1 MIQQREPAALRKAR
15 IELNAEQSA
24 PEPNLQLIKHINIR
38 IDRLEDQHH
47 SKRWQV
53 VDFQDLPVGQVF
65 KFNRTMHK
73 SEYTLEIQPKLH
85 YAMKSQGCCAII
97 VSKGMDQGALVNLAP
112 RRPVYTKGR

>member
-1 MIQQREPAALRKAR
+1 MIKQKEPAALRKAR
-15 IELNAEQSA
+15 LELNAEKSA
-24 PEPNLQLIKHINIR
+24 PEPNLQLIKHLNIR

-53 VDFQDLPVGQVF
+53 VEYQDMPVGQVF
-65 KFNRTMHK
+65 TFTRTMHK
-73 SEYTLEIQPKLH
+73 SEYAMEIQPKRH
-85 YAMKSQGCCAII
+85 HAMKSQGCAII